1 MGGSDE
7 ETLWRRTYGGVE
19 KDKEINK
26 ECCSSQ
32 RRGKHN
38 PFSNPL
44 VWCGKSRK
52 EHSWGS
58 VRVDYRR
65 PHSGPYNHGG
75 HSSPERGM
83 TAGAQRE
90 ADKYSGLSILLFSR
104 TGLTMSKSTWKLK
117 ARDGLCGSPFQ
128 STDSRVET
136 ENVGGQRKN
145 NQSRPLAHCSS

>member
-58 VRVDYRR
+58 MRVDCRR
-65 PHSGPYNHGG
+65 PHSGPYNHGE

-90 ADKYSGLSILLFSR
+90 ANTLASPSSYSPRQALPCPNPPGS
-104 TGLTMSKSTWKLK
+104 WKQ
-117 ARDGLCGSPFQ
+117 GTVYVGHP
-128 STDSRVET
+128 SRVQTAEWR
-136 ENVGGQRKN
+136 QRMWEGKEITIN
-145 NQSRPLAHCSS
+145 PDP